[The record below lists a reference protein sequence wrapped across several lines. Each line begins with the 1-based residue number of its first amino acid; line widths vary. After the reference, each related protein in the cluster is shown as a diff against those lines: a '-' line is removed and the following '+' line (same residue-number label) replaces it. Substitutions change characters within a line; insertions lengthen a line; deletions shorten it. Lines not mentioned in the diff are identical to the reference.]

1 MFLSYDLGRRG
12 VGLLGLGVAVVI
24 QSVSLHGLSLWGTF
38 FLDVLGA
45 LLADGESG
53 EPLAHVDG
61 ALKSLA
67 LGDTGEEASG
77 KCVTGTS
84 GVANVVLVDLVD
96 GESLDVVLA
105 LDGDDGRLGA
115 LSDDGNTLAL
125 LVLLGKVGEV
135 LGDGG
140 DVGGL
145 EVVGLGVG
153 GGLGLVTDDVVPVRR
168 GLVKLVLE
176 ELGNEGSVEGESEG
190 LMTVSIMIKYFAVKK
205 VQTLFFAAA
214 SSARAM
220 MAGTQTV
227 RW

>member
-1 MFLSYDLGRRG
+1 M
-12 VGLLGLGVAVVI
+12 
-24 QSVSLHGLSLWGTF
+24 
-38 FLDVLGA
+38 DVLRA

-61 ALKSLA
+61 ALKSLT

-77 KCVTGTS
+77 EGVTGTG
-84 GVANVVLVDLVD
+84 GVGNVGLVDLVD

-140 DVGGL
+140 NVGGL
-145 EVVGLGVG
+145 EVVRLGVG
-153 GGLGLVTDDVVPVRR
+153 GSLGLVTDDVVPVGS
-168 GLVKLVLE
+168 GLVELLLE
-176 ELGNEGSVEGESEG
+176 ELGNEGSVQGESEG
-190 LMTVSIMIKYFAVKK
+190 LYMVSFVSTRVFAYFR
-205 VQTLFFAAA
+205 QIIPC
-214 SSARAM
+214 SPWQPPRPEPRWRARR
-220 MAGTQTV
+220 Q
-227 RW
+227 

>member
-1 MFLSYDLGRRG
+1 
-12 VGLLGLGVAVVI
+12 
-24 QSVSLHGLSLWGTF
+24 
-38 FLDVLGA
+38 
-45 LLADGESG
+45 
-53 EPLAHVDG
+53 
-61 ALKSLA
+61 
-67 LGDTGEEASG
+67 
-77 KCVTGTS
+77 
-84 GVANVVLVDLVD
+84 VD

-153 GGLGLVTDDVVPVRR
+153 GGLGLVADNVVPVRG
-168 GLVKLVLE
+168 GLVELLLE
-176 ELGNEGSVEGESEG
+176 ELGNERSVQGESEG
-190 LMTVSIMIKYFAVKK
+190 LKVVSVMVECSPRASVL
-205 VQTLFFAAA
+205 TLFFAAA